1 MGAAPAKRLRLSRE
15 FPWAAFGVVLRTL
28 RRDAQLTQRELEGRA
43 GLSPAS
49 VSSYEL
55 GKSRPSQKTV
65 EALLAAL
72 DVSLPEV
79 VSALGGLSGR
89 DSSAGAR
96 RARSTKSA
104 LGQLDF
110 FLVDLS
116 AMAEEIV
123 QENQER
129 NDPSPRSLGII
140 GEKAGKIR
148 KAGC

>member
-49 VSSYEL
+49 VST
-55 GKSRPSQKTV
+55 SRPSQKTV